1 MSNTTGSDGATTEV
15 EGDAE
20 GRLRSVVV
28 TYEGSAD
35 RRTLYPPDASEV
47 ERLTHWLTADAE
59 AFDHLDEMR

>member
-15 EGDAE
+15 ERDAE

>member
-1 MSNTTGSDGATTEV
+1 MSHTTGSDGAATEV

-35 RRTLYPPDASEV
+35 RRTLYPPDADEV